1 MAEQKLGGNGNG
13 QMLLKEEAVESHDQL
28 YPEGTQ
34 HRKMFFFLYTISIK
48 FFLIKTP
55 RLLFCNYQESKWIVN
70 KKISFQ

>member
-34 HRKMFFFLYTISIK
+34 HRKMFFFYILFPLN
-48 FFLIKTP
+48 FF
-55 RLLFCNYQESKWIVN
+55 
-70 KKISFQ
+70 